1 MQHVWLIRD
10 PTLEVSGYHSLSG
23 IHLCTLLEVGLLGH
37 FKVHYQCASNVVHH
51 PFHIRLV
58 IIYEKLVSKG

>member
-1 MQHVWLIRD
+1 MWLIRD

-23 IHLCTLLEVGLLGH
+23 VHLCALLEVGLLGH
-37 FKVHYQCASNVVHH
+37 FNVHYQFASNVVRY

-58 IIYEKLVSKG
+58 IIYDKLVSKG